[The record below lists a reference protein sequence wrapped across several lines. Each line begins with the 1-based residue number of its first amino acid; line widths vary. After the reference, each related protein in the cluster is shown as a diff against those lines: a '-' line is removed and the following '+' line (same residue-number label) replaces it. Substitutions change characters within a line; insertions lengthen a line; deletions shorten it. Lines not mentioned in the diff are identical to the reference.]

1 MSIEIPE
8 KRNVLGV
15 GISVTDYERT
25 VRSIVGAAQAQKPLT
40 VTALAVHGV
49 ICGVQDRDHRW
60 RLNRFDIVTPDGQ
73 PVRWVLNFLHK
84 AGLKDRVYGP
94 DLTLRICAA
103 AAEKDLPVYFYGS
116 KSDVLEK
123 LVSSL
128 QSRFPKLR
136 IAGSKPSMFRRSTP
150 AEQVAINEEIRQ
162 SGARLVFVGLGCPRQ
177 EVWAYENSPA
187 IGLPLI
193 AVGAA
198 FDFHAGLLA
207 QAPRAL
213 QDKGLEWA
221 FRLFKEPRRLWRR
234 YLLLNPLYVSL
245 FLLQWTGLS
254 SFQDRGREPVQSENY
269 A

>member
-1 MSIEIPE
+1 MTIQVPE

-15 GISVTDYERT
+15 GVSVTDYRRT
-25 VRSIVGAAQAQKPLT
+25 VETIIAAAQAQSALS

-49 ICGVQDRDHRW
+49 ITGVQDRDHRW
-60 RLNRFDIVTPDGQ
+60 RLNLLDIVTPDGQ
-73 PVRWVLNFLHK
+73 PVRWALNILHR

-94 DLTLRICAA
+94 DLTLKICEAA
-103 AAEKDLPVYFYGS
+103 ANAGVPIYFYGS
-116 KSDVLEK
+116 KPDVLKE
-123 LVSSL
+123 LRSSL
-128 QSRFPKLR
+128 LRKFPKLL
-136 IAGSKPSMFRRSTP
+136 IAGSRPSLFRRST
-150 AEQVAINEEIRQ
+150 EDERLAINQEIREL
-162 SGARLVFVGLGCPRQ
+162 GARIVFVGLGCPRQ
-177 EVWAYENSPA
+177 EVWAYENA
-187 IGLPLI
+187 RALGLPVI

-221 FRLFKEPRRLWRR
+221 FRLVKEPKRLWRR

-245 FLLQWTGLS
+245 FLLQWSGLS
-254 SFQDRGREPVQSENY
+254 RFHDRGSEPTRPENY